1 MTIFFSASK
10 NGFLDSDIFGDLPSP
25 EIPDAVFVS
34 DEHYKA
40 LREDY
45 LAGKEIVIDNHGEPT
60 SIDKVIPLADLKKT
74 KLLLIEN
81 EQNRLIES
89 GFISSALGEDHT
101 YSSDKDSQFN
111 LVGSDVASED
121 TFYKCA
127 DSNGVSEF
135 RFHTAA
141 QIHQVLI
148 DGKNVKLGIMQAAE
162 VKRYQVSIANSIS
175 DLDAITVTT

>member
-1 MTIFFSASK
+1 M
-10 NGFLDSDIFGDLPSP
+10 
-25 EIPDAVFVS
+25 
-34 DEHYKA
+34 
-40 LREDY
+40 
-45 LAGKEIVIDNHGEPT
+45 
-60 SIDKVIPLADLKKT
+60 KKT

-101 YSSDKDSQFN
+101 YSSDKVSQFN

-121 TFYKCA
+121 TVYKCA

-162 VKRYQVSIANSIS
+162 V
-175 DLDAITVTT
+175 